1 MKPIIFL
8 SGLLGELTLI
18 ELISNNLHFNIVTNR
33 KNSLRKRDTGDIST
47 YSNLINI
54 STIDSSNQGTLL
66 SDENL
71 SQYDF
76 ILTID
81 WPKSYFKEIYTNL
94 CIPIYHTH
102 PSLLPKYRGYSA
114 ITEQIQKG
122 VAISGLTIYKEFTEI
137 DAGDIIYQKK
147 IPIEHDD
154 IPAIFMKKIAIEISS
169 FLSTITKNNNEFTHT
184 PQNYKLASYTSRI
197 RDQDHLVDFSQ
208 SAIYI
213 YNFIR
218 SFGYP
223 YKNSFF
229 YHKDHKYY
237 IVAAYLE
244 KWYGKY
250 GEVGEIISANK
261 ECIEIA
267 LGNGTILI
275 TDIDSD
281 DSKVSTFDS
290 IFIVGDI
297 L

>member
-18 ELISNNLHFNIVTNR
+18 ELISNNLHFDIVTNR
-33 KNSLRKRDTGDIST
+33 KNSLRKRDTGDIVA
-47 YSNLINI
+47 YSNHLNI
-54 STIDSSNQGTLL
+54 TTIDTDNKDTVLSN
-66 SDENL
+66 ENL
-71 SQYDF
+71 SKYDF

-81 WPKSYFKEIYTNL
+81 WPKSYFKELDNDL
-94 CIPIYHTH
+94 AIPIYHTH

-122 VAISGLTIYKEFTEI
+122 VAISGLTIYKDCAEI
-137 DAGDIIYQKK
+137 DAGDIIYQKN
-147 IPIEHDD
+147 ILIEHDD
-154 IPAIFMKKIAIEISS
+154 IPATFMKKVSDEIIN
-169 FLSTITKNNNEFTHT
+169 FLCNISTIVEFIPRT
-184 PQNYKLASYTSRI
+184 QEYKLASYTSRI

-208 SAIYI
+208 SAIYV

-229 YHKDHKYY
+229 YLKDCKYY
-237 IVAAYLE
+237 IVASYLD

-250 GEVGEIISANK
+250 GEIGEIISTNN

-267 LGNGTILI
+267 LGSGTILI

-281 DSKVSTFDS
+281 DGKVTSFDTL
-290 IFIVGDI
+290 FIVGDR

>member
-18 ELISNNLHFNIVTNR
+18 ELISKNLNFDIVTNR
-33 KNSLRKRDTGDIST
+33 KNSLRKRDTGDITS
-47 YSNLINI
+47 YSNHLNI
-54 STIDSSNQGTLL
+54 STIDTDNKDTIL
-66 SDENL
+66 SVENL

-81 WPKSYFKEIYTNL
+81 WPKSYFKDLDNNL

-122 VAISGLTIYKEFTEI
+122 VAISGLTIYKQSSEI
-137 DAGDIIYQKK
+137 DAGDIIYQQN

-154 IPAIFMKKIAIEISS
+154 IPATFMKKVSDEIVNFLYNINTIA
-169 FLSTITKNNNEFTHT
+169 EFIPRT
-184 PQNYKLASYTSRI
+184 QEYKLASYTSRI

-213 YNFIR
+213 HNFIR

-229 YHKDHKYY
+229 YHKDCKYY
-237 IVAAYLE
+237 IVAAHLD

-250 GEVGEIISANK
+250 GEVGEIISTND
-261 ECIEIA
+261 ECIEIS
-267 LGNGTILI
+267 LGSGTIII

-281 DSKVSTFDS
+281 NGKVSSFTS
-290 IFIVGDI
+290 LFIIGDR

>member
-18 ELISNNLHFNIVTNR
+18 ELISNNLHFDIVTNR
-33 KNSLRKRDTGDIST
+33 KNSLRKRDTGDISA
-47 YSNLINI
+47 YSNHLNI
-54 STIDSSNQGTLL
+54 TTIDTDNKDILL
-66 SDENL
+66 SVENL

-81 WPKSYFKEIYTNL
+81 WPKSYFKEIDTDIS
-94 CIPIYHTH
+94 IPIYHTH

-122 VAISGLTIYKEFTEI
+122 VAISGLTIYKDCAEI
-137 DAGDIIYQKK
+137 DAGDIIYQKN
-147 IPIEHDD
+147 ILIEHDD
-154 IPAIFMKKIAIEISS
+154 IPATFMKKVSDEIIN
-169 FLSTITKNNNEFTHT
+169 FLCNISTIVEFIPRT
-184 PQNYKLASYTSRI
+184 QEYKLASYTSRI

-208 SAIYI
+208 SAIYV

-229 YHKDHKYY
+229 YLKDCKYY
-237 IVAAYLE
+237 IVASYLD

-250 GEVGEIISANK
+250 GEIGEIISTNN

-267 LGNGTILI
+267 LGSGTILI

-281 DSKVSTFDS
+281 DGKVTSFDTL
-290 IFIVGDI
+290 FIVGDR

>member
-18 ELISNNLHFNIVTNR
+18 ELIGKNLNIDIVTNR
-33 KNSLRKRDTGDIST
+33 KNSLRKRDTGDISA
-47 YSNLINI
+47 YSNLLNI
-54 STIDSSNQGTLL
+54 SIIDTDNKDSLL
-66 SDENL
+66 SKENL

-81 WPKSYFKEIYTNL
+81 WPKSYFKDIATHL

-122 VAISGLTIYKEFTEI
+122 VAISGLTIYKDCAEI
-137 DAGDIIYQKK
+137 DAGDIIHQKE
-147 IPIEHDD
+147 ISIDHDD
-154 IPAIFMKKIAIEISS
+154 IPATFMKKVSDEIVNFLYNINTIA
-169 FLSTITKNNNEFTHT
+169 EFSLK
-184 PQNYKLASYTSRI
+184 PQEYKLASYTSRI

-229 YHKDHKYY
+229 YYKDCKYY
-237 IVAAYLE
+237 IVAAHLD

-250 GEVGEIISANK
+250 GEVGEIISVNN
-261 ECIEIA
+261 EYIEIA
-267 LGNGTILI
+267 LGSGTILI

-281 DSKVSTFDS
+281 DGKISLLNSL
-290 IFIVGDI
+290 FIVGDR

>member
-18 ELISNNLHFNIVTNR
+18 ELISKNLNFDIVTNR
-33 KNSLRKRDTGDIST
+33 KNSLRKRDTGDISA

-54 STIDSSNQGTLL
+54 SIIDTANKDTLL
-66 SDENL
+66 SVQNL
-71 SQYDF
+71 SKYDF

-81 WPKSYFKEIYTNL
+81 WPKSFFKDLENNL
-94 CIPIYHTH
+94 SIPIYHTH

-122 VAISGLTIYKEFTEI
+122 VEISGLTIYKESDEI
-137 DAGDIIYQKK
+137 DAGDIIYQNN

-154 IPAIFMKKIAIEISS
+154 IPATFMKKVSDEIVNFLYNINTIA
-169 FLSTITKNNNEFTHT
+169 EFT
-184 PQNYKLASYTSRI
+184 PRIQEYKLASYTSRI

-208 SAIYI
+208 SAIYV

-229 YHKDHKYY
+229 YYKDCKYY
-237 IVAAYLE
+237 IVSAHLD

-250 GEVGEIISANK
+250 GEVGEIISTDK
-261 ECIEIA
+261 EYIEVA
-267 LGNGTILI
+267 LGSGTILI
-275 TDIDSD
+275 VDINSD
-281 DSKVSTFDS
+281 DAKITSLNTLFT
-290 IFIVGDI
+290 VGDR

>member
-18 ELISNNLHFNIVTNR
+18 ELISNNLHFDIVTNR
-33 KNSLRKRDTGDIST
+33 KNSLRKRDTGDISA
-47 YSNLINI
+47 YSNLFNI
-54 STIDSSNQGTLL
+54 SIIDTDNKDNIL
-66 SDENL
+66 SVENL

-81 WPKSYFKEIYTNL
+81 WPKSYFKELDNNL
-94 CIPIYHTH
+94 SIPIYHAH

-122 VAISGLTIYKEFTEI
+122 VAISGLTIYKESAEI
-137 DAGDIIYQKK
+137 DAGDIIYQKE
-147 IPIEHDD
+147 ITIEHDD
-154 IPAIFMKKIAIEISS
+154 IPATFMKKVSDKIINFLLNINTIA
-169 FLSTITKNNNEFTHT
+169 EFTHK
-184 PQNYKLASYTSRI
+184 PQEYQLASYTSRI

-208 SAIYI
+208 SAIYV

-229 YHKDHKYY
+229 YHKNCKYY
-237 IVAAYLE
+237 IVVAHLD

-250 GEVGEIISANK
+250 GEVGEILSNTN
-261 ECIEIA
+261 EYLEIA

-281 DSKVSTFDS
+281 NGKITSLDSLFTM
-290 IFIVGDI
+290 GDK